1 MKRLFIIDLLWIGL
15 VVLAGLTWS
24 VHDQSAYA
32 DLLNHFGL
40 SESAQVL
47 HTDST
52 MTPAQAVKKLSASKL
67 NNLQVQF
74 QTTGKTPIIYYYG
87 KGSATNLPQTSGA
100 WFSDADLMSSLPV
113 AVVGSE
119 LSDQLYAGSNQRYV
133 TQDNRYIP
141 VLGVVGTQ
149 KGSQLNAVTFL
160 NASAA
165 TDAPALKNL
174 TVIADG
180 TNIDQDVSTLKT
192 LLGATSASEYVYTG
206 SQSRG
211 WWAEKGQTLVILLVL
226 LVVAFGLSIFA
237 SRLVP
242 MNPALG
248 LTPMMATTY
257 IRGWWG
263 RAVAHNVVAGAIGV
277 AIAWWAFYLTDH
289 VYLLM
294 YAALLLA
301 VFAAGDYWGLRTRFD
316 RERNES

>member
-32 DLLNHFGL
+32 DRLNHFGL
-40 SESAQVL
+40 SESAVVL
-47 HTDST
+47 HTKSQ
-52 MTPAQAVKKLSASKL
+52 MTPAQAVSKL
-67 NNLQVQF
+67 ADAKLDDLQVQF
-74 QTTGKTPIIYYYG
+74 QGSDQTIYYYG
-87 KGSATNLPQTSGA
+87 SGDAAKLPLRSGA
-100 WFSDADLMSSLPV
+100 WFSDADLTSSLPV
-113 AVVGSE
+113 AVVGNE

-133 TQDNRYIP
+133 TQNDRYIP

-149 KGSQLNAVTFL
+149 KGSPLNDVTFL

-165 TDAPALKNL
+165 TDAPALKQL

-180 TNIDQDVSTLKT
+180 TNIEQDASQLKSLLHASST
-192 LLGATSASEYVYTG
+192 SHYVYTG
-206 SQSRG
+206 SQSRT
-211 WWAEKGQTLVILLVL
+211 WWQEKGQTFAILAVL
-226 LVVAFGLSIFA
+226 LVVALGLGIFA

-242 MNPALG
+242 MNQALG
-248 LTPMMATTY
+248 LTPVMVATY

-289 VYLLM
+289 AYLLI
-294 YAALLLA
+294 YAILLLA
-301 VFAAGDYWGLRTRFD
+301 VFAAGDYLSLRARFN
-316 RERNES
+316 RERNEQ